1 VAGKAIGGQLLIEV
15 VFNWPGMGR
24 AMVTAVNYNDYPLAM
39 TAFFFMGSV
48 VIMLNFVA
56 DLLYAYL
63 DPRVSYK

>member
-1 VAGKAIGGQLLIEV
+1 
-15 VFNWPGMGR
+15 
-24 AMVTAVNYNDYPLAM
+24 M